1 MGVSLDTY
9 RARIGS
15 YVRHSHDT
23 IADRWFC
30 APDDLSHLTSL
41 TAGSGVMHQVVLS
54 ISPKLASLLL
64 LMTVLSAQCH
74 AYLLIMGSVEQN
86 PGPAA
91 ATPVDVLTRL
101 SAEAPSPEIRDCIR
115 LYDQERDYTSNKK
128 KLGAMSVA
136 TLVAT
141 MAYLGVPGQDIYTKP
156 TVIHNLICRI
166 QNLLPETCP
175 ICSESY
181 CVKKDELELLPCA
194 ICGQAC
200 HTPCLLGLLEIPEGE
215 RSSFGPDEAKKKIN
229 PYNLPGIFYICNICE
244 DSHIPSEEAGKRK
257 KVTTQSA
264 TAEAVAS
271 EESVVGQQ
279 PVTPEDAQ
287 SQSQDLPGHTNNSG
301 GPENPP
307 ILTPHQHQS
316 TNQGQTNNN
325 NNHHHS
331 GQINE
336 HTNPKQ
342 VCPFYRKGTCRHGI
356 SGRGCPRLHPSACR
370 KLLTHGNKGPR
381 GCTRGSQC
389 DKFHPK
395 MCPTSLKNGEC
406 LRESCK
412 LRHVKGTRRVPLVH
426 SDVIQRSNREPQN
439 IIQRTDQEQQTTLR
453 ERKNISAHS
462 HQVDFLAAIAALKTE
477 LLEAVDLKL
486 RVAQSAAAGQASTTM
501 ANPSQQHLHHQICP
515 CARQGVGMTCKMPIP
530 STLVH

>member
-1 MGVSLDTY
+1 M
-9 RARIGS
+9 RQ
-15 YVRHSHDT
+15 SHDT

-30 APDDLSHLTSL
+30 APDDLSHLASL
-41 TAGSGVMHQVVLS
+41 AADSVPMHQVVLS

-64 LMTVLSAQCH
+64 LMTVLSAQCQ
-74 AYLLIMGSVEQN
+74 AYLLIIGSVEQN
-86 PGPAA
+86 PGPVA

-101 SAEAPSPEIRDCIR
+101 SAEAPSSEIRDCIR

-156 TVIHNLICRI
+156 TIVHNLICRI

-175 ICSESY
+175 ICLESY
-181 CVKKDELELLPCA
+181 CIERDELELLPCS

-200 HTPCLLGLLEIPEGE
+200 HTPCLLGLLEISEGE
-215 RSSFGPDEAKKKIN
+215 RRSFGPDEAKKKIN
-229 PYNLPGIFYICNICE
+229 PYSLPGIFYICKVCE

-257 KVTTQSA
+257 RVAAQSA
-264 TAEAVAS
+264 TVEAVAL
-271 EESVVGQQ
+271 EETVVGQQ

-287 SQSQDLPGHTNNSG
+287 SQSQDLPDHTNNSE

-307 ILTPHQHQS
+307 ILTPHQNQR
-316 TNQGQTNNN
+316 TNQGQNTTD
-325 NNHHHS
+325 NNHS
-331 GQINE
+331 VQNNE
-336 HTNPKQ
+336 RTNATQ
-342 VCPFYRKGTCRHGI
+342 VCPFYRRGTCRHGI
-356 SGRGCPRLHPSACR
+356 SGRGCPKLHPNPCR
-370 KLLTHGNKGPR
+370 RLLTHGNKGPR
-381 GCTRGSQC
+381 GCTRGALC

-395 MCPTSLKNGEC
+395 MCPTSLKKGEC

-412 LRHVKGTRRVPLVH
+412 LRHVKGTRKVPLVH
-426 SDVIQRSNREPQN
+426 SEVIQRTNREPQNITQRTNREPQN
-439 IIQRTDQEQQTTLR
+439 IIQRTDQEQAALR
-453 ERKNISAHS
+453 ESKNISAHN

-486 RVAQSAAAGQASTTM
+486 RVAQSVAAGQASTTM
-501 ANPSQQHLHHQICP
+501 VNPSQQHLYQQICP
-515 CARQGVGMTCKMPIP
+515 CTRQGAGMTCKMPIP
-530 STLVH
+530 SSLIH